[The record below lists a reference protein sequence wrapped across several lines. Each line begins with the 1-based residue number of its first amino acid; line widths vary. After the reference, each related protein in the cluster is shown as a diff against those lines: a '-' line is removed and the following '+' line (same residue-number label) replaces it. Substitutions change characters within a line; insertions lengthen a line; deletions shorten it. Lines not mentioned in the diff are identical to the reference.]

1 MSETD
6 KGLSMIEIDGVKYT
20 EEDLTQEGV
29 VRAGRI
35 SALKKK
41 QIELMLELQEVE
53 NNIVLHARLIKEQ
66 QESLNHNP
74 APAEASD
81 AEADG

>member
-1 MSETD
+1 
-6 KGLSMIEIDGVKYT
+6 MIEIDGVKYT

-29 VRAGRI
+29 VRADRI
-35 SALKKK
+35 SVLKKR

-66 QESLNHNP
+66 QESANHNQ
-74 APAEASD
+74 APAEASE
-81 AEADG
+81 AESDG